1 MHLLS
6 STQPCHARNL
16 VFFAVLVLTS
26 LIFNYC
32 YFLNDRSLSSI
43 SASIPKIP
51 KIPTDKL
58 RLPPSVTEFSWFK
71 PKSKFWH
78 DFAPILDGAKPKCE
92 PAKLRT
98 KAVTAGAVAGSVY
111 NPVNFLEMS
120 DEDVVGMKRQHAL
133 FLDLLSFSNLKLD
146 FEEGAQG
153 IVTTA
158 GGAYFPVLLVSL
170 LMLRRTGSTLPVEIF
185 LQNDE
190 EYESLLCEDVFPK
203 LNAKCVLLPSYL
215 SSSRRKFHPHGYQ
228 LKILAILFSRF
239 EDVLFLDADD
249 FPVHPPESLFES
261 QVYKENGLVLWKDF
275 WKPTFSPLF
284 TNITSLDPSLL
295 SNRATIEAGQILV
308 NRRTK
313 GKMLMLA
320 SYYNIYGDWYY
331 DLISQGG
338 PGEGDKDTFAP
349 AALALNE
356 PFYTVERAPEPLGQ
370 RGNGMAVLQFSAV
383 DAFACD
389 VAKQTSMDSTTDVTK
404 VGEKEGLRRDE
415 EAICEAAPF
424 FIHASWPPKL
434 NALHNVRD
442 QRQWG
447 SLENA
452 MSLFGSDIEKV
463 AWGDMVGMACEGE
476 LVGGSSSGNST
487 EDEQEM
493 VQEGRRG
500 HGLGLGKLEFWD
512 WGEGNKTSTGVC
524 EQTKNCFRNMF
535 GEEYVFTDE
544 DKGLDRSRKG
554 NTELER

>member
-383 DAFACD
+383 DA
-389 VAKQTSMDSTTDVTK
+389 
-404 VGEKEGLRRDE
+404 DE

-476 LVGGSSSGNST
+476 L
-487 EDEQEM
+487 
-493 VQEGRRG
+493 
-500 HGLGLGKLEFWD
+500 LEFWD

>member
-1 MHLLS
+1 MHFFT

-16 VFFAVLVLTS
+16 IFFAFFVLVGLV
-26 LIFNYC
+26 FNYC
-32 YFLNDRSLSSI
+32 YFLNDHSLSSI
-43 SASIPKIP
+43 STSLPKIP
-51 KIPTDKL
+51 KLSTDNL
-58 RLPPSVTEFSWFK
+58 RLPPAVTEFTWFT

-78 DFAPILDGAKPKCE
+78 DFAPLLDSAKPKCE

-98 KAVTAGAVAGSVY
+98 KAVTAGAVAGSTY
-111 NPVNFLEMS
+111 NPVNLLEMS
-120 DEDVVGMKRQHAL
+120 DEDVAGMKRQHAL
-133 FLDLLSFSNLKLD
+133 FLDLLSFSDLKLD
-146 FEEGAQG
+146 FEHGTQG

-190 EYESLLCEDVFPK
+190 EYEKLLCEDVFPK
-203 LNAKCVLLPSYL
+203 LNAKCVLLSSYL
-215 SSSRRKFHPHGYQ
+215 TSSRRKFHPHGYQ

-249 FPVHPPESLFES
+249 FPVHPPESLFDS
-261 QVYKENGLVLWKDF
+261 TVYKESGLVLWKDF

-295 SNRATIEAGQILV
+295 SSRATIEAGQMLV
-308 NRRTK
+308 NRRKK

-338 PGEGDKDTFAP
+338 PGEGDKDTFVP
-349 AALALNE
+349 AALVWNE
-356 PFYTVERAPEPLGQ
+356 SFYTVDKSPEPLGQ

-383 DAFACD
+383 DAHACD
-389 VAKQTSMDSTTDVTK
+389 LAREANTNATTTETK
-404 VGEKEGLRRDE
+404 MGEKEAGRRE
-415 EAICEAAPF
+415 EDAVCEAAPF

-452 MSLFGSDIEKV
+452 LSLFGVDVEKV
-463 AWGDMVGMACEGE
+463 AWGDMVEMACEGE
-476 LVGGSSSGNST
+476 LISNST
-487 EDEQEM
+487 TTEQE
-493 VQEGRRG
+493 EDRRG
-500 HGLGLGKLEFWD
+500 QGLGTGKLEFWD

-524 EQTKNCFRNMF
+524 AQTRNCFRNMF
-535 GEEYVFTDE
+535 GEEYVFTD
-544 DKGLDRSRKG
+544 DGLDRDKSPG
-554 NTELER
+554 PNTELER